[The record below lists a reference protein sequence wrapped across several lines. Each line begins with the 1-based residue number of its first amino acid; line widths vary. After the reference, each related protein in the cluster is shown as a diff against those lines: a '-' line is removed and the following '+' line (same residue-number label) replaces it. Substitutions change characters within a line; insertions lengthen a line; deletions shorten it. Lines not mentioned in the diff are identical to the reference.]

1 MDSMHPT
8 PHPPSDTESVNQQ
21 LLRLVMDT
29 LPEHIFWKDR
39 HSVFLGCNQKLADVA
54 GVATPADIV
63 GKTDYDLA
71 WKREEADFF
80 RQCDRRV
87 MESGIP
93 ELGIIEPQ
101 QQADGKQAWLETN
114 KIPLRDAAGNV
125 IGIMGSFQ
133 DITPRYEAELA
144 LKQLNEALE
153 ERVSARTAEL
163 QQTLEALQTAQTQMI
178 QAEKMSSL
186 GQLVAGVAHEINNP
200 INFIYGN
207 LPHVQNYAQQL
218 VEGIQYYQ
226 QADRTPCNDPATPA
240 SPIDLDFIQTD
251 LPKILRSMEA
261 GTNRVREIVLS
272 LRNFSRLDEAESKT
286 VDLHEGIDSTIL
298 MLQHRCIVTPDRPPI
313 QILKH
318 YGDLPRVSCYP
329 GHLNQVFLN
338 LLSNAIDAIET
349 TAEKNVGKTETE
361 SVSPTRLPTITIRS
375 HMLGN
380 THVKITIGDNGCGIP
395 TEHQSRLFDPF
406 FTTKPIG
413 QGTGMGLSIAYQII
427 SNHQGRLYCNSTVG
441 QGTQFVIELPIHA
454 SPI

>member
-1 MDSMHPT
+1 MDPMPAT
-8 PHPPSDTESVNQQ
+8 PYPATDSESVNQQ

-39 HSVFLGCNQKLADVA
+39 DSVFLGCNQKLADVA

-63 GKTDYDLA
+63 GKTDYDLP

-93 ELGIIEPQ
+93 EVGIIEPQ
-101 QQADGKQAWLETN
+101 LQANGKQAWLETN

-133 DITPRYEAELA
+133 DVTPRYEAELA
-144 LKQLNEALE
+144 LKRLNEALE
-153 ERVSARTAEL
+153 ERVSERTAEL
-163 QQTLEALQTAQTQMI
+163 QQTLEALQAAQTQMI

-226 QADRTPCNDPATPA
+226 QADRATHSNPATPA
-240 SPIDLDFIQTD
+240 PPIDLDFIQTD

-261 GTNRVREIVLS
+261 GTHRVRDIVLS
-272 LRNFSRLDEAESKT
+272 LRNFSRLDEAASKT
-286 VDLHEGIDSTIL
+286 ADLHEGIDSTIL

-313 QILKH
+313 QILTH
-318 YGDLPRVSCYP
+318 YGDLPRITCYP

-338 LLSNAIDAIET
+338 LLNNAIDAIET
-349 TAEKNVGKTETE
+349 TAME
-361 SVSPTRLPTITIRS
+361 SLSPTQLPTITIRTR
-375 HMLGN
+375 MLGN

-395 TEHQSRLFDPF
+395 AALQSRLFDPF

-427 SNHQGRLYCNSTVG
+427 TNHQGRLYCHSTPG
-441 QGTQFVIELPIHA
+441 QGTQFVIELPVHA
-454 SPI
+454 APTATSRI